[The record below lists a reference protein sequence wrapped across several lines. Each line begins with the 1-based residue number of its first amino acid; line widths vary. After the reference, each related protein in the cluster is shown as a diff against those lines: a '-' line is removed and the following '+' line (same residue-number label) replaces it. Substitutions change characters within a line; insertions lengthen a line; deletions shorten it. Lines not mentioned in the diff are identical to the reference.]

1 MYRPPSVV
9 ELPDDLETL
18 RLALPA
24 IHNVLREIFAHEK
37 TTLEVRRTGCRMYS
51 VRAIRAI
58 PVSERIT
65 RLLPCQGGCRALPDA
80 TSRSTAIGCSEAKDC
95 VSPIGTR
102 A

>member
-37 TTLEVRRTGCRMYS
+37 TTLEVRRTGCRIYS
-51 VRAIRAI
+51 VRFRAI
-58 PVSERIT
+58 PVSESIA
-65 RLLPCQGGCRALPDA
+65 RLLPCQGG
-80 TSRSTAIGCSEAKDC
+80 
-95 VSPIGTR
+95 
-102 A
+102 

>member
-37 TTLEVRRTGCRMYS
+37 TTLEVRRTGCRIYS
-51 VRAIRAI
+51 VRAIPCDSGERRHSPAIALSRWMMRA
-58 PVSERIT
+58 
-65 RLLPCQGGCRALPDA
+65 A
-80 TSRSTAIGCSEAKDC
+80 
-95 VSPIGTR
+95 
-102 A
+102 

>member
-37 TTLEVRRTGCRMYS
+37 TTLEVR
-51 VRAIRAI
+51 VRFRAI
-58 PVSERIT
+58 PVSEIIA
-65 RLLPCQGGCRALPDA
+65 RLLPCQGG
-80 TSRSTAIGCSEAKDC
+80 
-95 VSPIGTR
+95 
-102 A
+102 